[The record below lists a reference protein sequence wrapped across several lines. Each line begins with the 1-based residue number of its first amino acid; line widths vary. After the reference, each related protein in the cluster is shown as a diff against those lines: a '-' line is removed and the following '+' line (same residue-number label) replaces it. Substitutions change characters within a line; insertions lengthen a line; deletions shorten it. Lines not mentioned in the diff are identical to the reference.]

1 MYVLRNLTVIFNN
14 LQVLIIRNASFFGG
28 AEIYSLNLAKG
39 LKRKNLNAVIW
50 TNNARLVS
58 QAKRAGVKSSK
69 KRLGPMIRD
78 KLSFLVFITC
88 YFFLFLY
95 YFIIILIL
103 KLKNRVTVLHL
114 KSLNDFL
121 LFTFIGRILGLKVV
135 WSFDVAFYLKKN
147 ILLKYWLVFAS
158 CYAHRII
165 AISKFMRNNIISVGI
180 AADKISLVYNG
191 VESRPK
197 LQLEFKFYKNR
208 IKVGFIGKV
217 SEEKG
222 IFVFLQAAKKIL
234 QKKQNVE
241 FWVVG
246 NINANFK
253 IQDYRLEKEII
264 FKGWQDDLSQ
274 VYQELDIVVVPSLVE
289 ESFGLVA
296 VEAMSY
302 GKAVVVSDRG
312 ALPELVE
319 NNKSGIV
326 VAAGNVDILADV
338 LGDLIDNQEKIKELG
353 ERAYERVQKM
363 FTIERMVDETLMVYE
378 DK

>member
-1 MYVLRNLTVIFNN
+1 MFNN

-69 KRLGPMIRD
+69 KWLGPIIRN
-78 KLSFLVFITC
+78 KKSFLFFAVC
-88 YFFLFLY
+88 YFFLPLN
-95 YFIIILIL
+95 YFVVILIL
-103 KLKNRVTVLHL
+103 KLKNRIAILHL
-114 KSLNDFL
+114 QSLNDFL
-121 LFTFIGRILGLKVV
+121 LFTFIGKILGLKVV
-135 WSFDVAFYLKKN
+135 WSFDVAFYPKRNKV
-147 ILLKYWLVFAS
+147 LKYWLIFAS
-158 CYAHRII
+158 RFADRII
-165 AISKFMRNNIISVGI
+165 AVSKFMRNNIIDTGI
-180 AADKISLVYNG
+180 NDQKISLIYDG
-191 VESRPK
+191 IESGLK
-197 LQLEFKFYKNR
+197 LPLEFKLLKNR
-208 IKVGFIGKV
+208 IKIGFIGKV
-217 SEEKG
+217 SVEKG

-234 QKKQNVE
+234 QKKHNVE
-241 FWVVG
+241 FWVIG
-246 NINANFK
+246 GINADLKIEYYNFG
-253 IQDYRLEKEII
+253 KEVI
-264 FKGWQDDLSQ
+264 FKGWQDDLSR

-302 GKAVVVSDRG
+302 GKATVVSDRG

-363 FTIERMVDETLMVYE
+363 FTIERMVDETLTVYE